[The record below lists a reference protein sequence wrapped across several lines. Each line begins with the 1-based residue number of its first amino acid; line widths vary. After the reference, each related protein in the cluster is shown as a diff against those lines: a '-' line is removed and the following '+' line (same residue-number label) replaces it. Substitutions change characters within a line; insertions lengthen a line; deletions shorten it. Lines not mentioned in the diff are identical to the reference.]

1 MSPGAEWNHNIHYHP
16 AVLAAVPA
24 GAARALDV
32 GCGDGRLA
40 RELRAVVP
48 RVTALDRDE
57 PTLAAAWAADGGL
70 GIDYVLGDFLSQ
82 DFEAGSFDFVGCI
95 ATLHHMEAGDGLR
108 RMADLLRPGGRLAV
122 VGLARLG
129 GIRGIGDLPAE
140 IGGFLLHRLKRS
152 RHQFVRVTAPT
163 LWPPPETYGS
173 MRRIAR
179 ATLPG
184 ADFRRRLLWRYTL
197 VWEKP
202 AAS

>member
-1 MSPGAEWNHNIHYHP
+1 MTAGGEWNHNIHYHQ

-24 GAARALDV
+24 GATRALDV

-48 RVTALDRDE
+48 HVTALDQDE
-57 PTLAAAWAADGGL
+57 PTLAAARSADGGL
-70 GIDYVLGDFLSQ
+70 GIEYILGDFLGQ
-82 DFEAGSFDFVGCI
+82 DFEPGSFDFVCSI
-95 ATLHHMEAGDGLR
+95 ATLHHMDATAGLR

-122 VGLARLG
+122 VGLAQLG
-129 GIRGIGDLPAE
+129 GIRGIGYLPAE
-140 IGGFLLHRLKRS
+140 LGGLVLYRMQRFRR
-152 RHQFVRVTAPT
+152 QFVRVAAPT

-184 ADFRRRLLWRYTL
+184 ASFRRRLLWRYTL

-202 AAS
+202 AG

>member
-1 MSPGAEWNHNIHYHP
+1 MTAGGEWNHNIHYHP

-24 GAARALDV
+24 GATRALDV

-48 RVTALDRDE
+48 HVTALDQDE
-57 PTLAAAWAADGGL
+57 PTLAAARAADGGL
-70 GIDYVLGDFLSQ
+70 GIDYVLGDFLRQ
-82 DFEAGSFDFVGCI
+82 DFEPGSFDFVCSI
-95 ATLHHMEAGDGLR
+95 ATLHHMDAAAGLH
-108 RMADLLRPGGRLAV
+108 RMAGLLRPGGRLAV

-129 GIRGIGDLPAE
+129 GMRGIRDLPAE
-140 IGGFLLHRLKRS
+140 AGGFVLLRVERS
-152 RHQFVRVTAPT
+152 RRQLVEVAAPT
-163 LWPPPETYGS
+163 VWPPPETYAS

-184 ADFRRRLLWRYTL
+184 ASFRRRLLWRYTL

-202 AAS
+202 AG

>member
-1 MSPGAEWNHNIHYHP
+1 MAADEAWNHNIHYHP
-16 AVLAAVPA
+16 SVLAAVPA

-40 RELRAVVP
+40 RELRGVVP
-48 RVTALDRDE
+48 HVTALDRDE
-57 PTLAAAWAADGGL
+57 PTLAAARSADSGL
-70 GIDYVLGDFLSQ
+70 GIDYVLGDFLRQ
-82 DFEAGSFDFVGCI
+82 DLEPGSFDFVCSI
-95 ATLHHMEAGDGLR
+95 AALHHMDAAAGLR

-129 GIRGIGDLPAE
+129 GIRGIGYLPAE
-140 IGGFLLHRLKRS
+140 FGGLVQHRVERW
-152 RHQFVRVTAPT
+152 RHLYVEVAAPT
-163 LWPPPETYGS
+163 IWPPPESYAS

-184 ADFRRRLLWRYTL
+184 ASFRRRLLWRYTL

-202 AAS
+202 AD

>member
-1 MSPGAEWNHNIHYHP
+1 MAARAEWNHNIHYHP

-32 GCGDGRLA
+32 GCGAGRLA

-48 RVTALDRDE
+48 HVTALDQDE
-57 PTLAAAWAADGGL
+57 ETLAAARLADGGL
-70 GIDYVLGDFLSQ
+70 GIEYVQGDFLGAHLEP
-82 DFEAGSFDFVGCI
+82 DSFDFVGCI
-95 ATLHHMEAGDGLR
+95 AALHHMDATEGLR

-129 GIRGIGDLPAE
+129 GIRGIHHLPAE
-140 IGGFLLHRLKRS
+140 FAGLVLDRVERS
-152 RHQFVRVTAPT
+152 RRQLVTVNAPIV
-163 LWPPPETYGS
+163 WPPPESYGS

-179 ATLPG
+179 TTLPG
-184 ADFRRRLLWRYTL
+184 ASFRRRLLWRYTL

-202 AAS
+202 RV